1 MNGQHVNRLNPSLLI
16 PTPLKAQ
23 GSSRKRGQKH
33 CSNQRLWMTTG
44 EVSPAH
50 RTVAYT
56 NSQHCDSVHETW
68 RQKSVRIY
76 WRLIVANREEPGFS
90 NGVATARTT
99 RPACTMQQ
107 IPGHPGLVSETM
119 LNKQTNKRDKTNSY
133 NNKQA
138 NKNNKKIKERK
149 NKHIGS
155 PDYTQHVYNQKTRVG
170 MEWWGWCGRHCG
182 YKE

>member
-1 MNGQHVNRLNPSLLI
+1 MKLHNPITAEMNGQHVNRINPSLLI

-76 WRLIVANREEPGFS
+76 WRLIVANRGEAGFS

-99 RPACTMQQ
+99 RPAWTTQQ
-107 IPGHPGLVSETM
+107 IPGHPGLLSETM
-119 LNKQTNKRDKTNSY
+119 PNKQTKGTKQTATTI
-133 NNKQA
+133 NKQT
-138 NKNNKKIKERK
+138 KTTKKSKK
-149 NKHIGS
+149 G
-155 PDYTQHVYNQKTRVG
+155 KTSI
-170 MEWWGWCGRHCG
+170 
-182 YKE
+182 